1 MKVIFYGR
9 LADAIA
15 REVEVEVPARCTA
28 GELRARLDR
37 VFPDNKLGDGR
48 VRACVAG
55 AIVTDEAI
63 LPPDQ
68 PVEILAP
75 VSGG

>member
-1 MKVIFYGR
+1 MRVIFYGK

-15 REVEVEVPARCTA
+15 REVDFDLPSPVTVA
-28 GELRARLDR
+28 ELRAWLDHA
-37 VFPDNKLGDGR
+37 FPGKGLGDRR

-55 AIVTDEAI
+55 TIVSDDAI

-68 PVEILAP
+68 PVEVLAP